1 MSREGTVHRQTA
13 ETDVMVRWELDGN
26 GQAQIETGIGFLDHM
41 LAHVARHGRFDL
53 DVRARGDLH
62 IDAHH
67 TAEDVALTMGRA
79 LNQALG
85 ERRGIRRMGH
95 AIVPMDE
102 ALALVA
108 VDLSGRPYTAC
119 DLGLKGEMLGTLP
132 TEMVEHVLL
141 SLATEGRFN
150 LHARCLAGSNDH
162 HKVEAIFKALARA
175 LDEAT
180 SIDARLGDT
189 IPSTKGAL

>member
-1 MSREGTVHRQTA
+1 MSRAGTVHRQTA
-13 ETDVMVRWELDGN
+13 ETDVRVHWELDGT
-26 GQAQIETGIGFLDHM
+26 GQAQVATGIGFLDHM
-41 LAHVARHGRFDL
+41 LTHIARHGRFDL
-53 DVRARGDLH
+53 QVSATGDLH

-85 ERRGIRRMGH
+85 DRRGIQRMAH

-119 DLGLKGEMLGTLP
+119 DLALRGEMLGTLP
-132 TEMVEHVLL
+132 AEMVEHVLH

-175 LDEAT
+175 LDAAT
-180 SIDARLGDT
+180 SIDPRVADA
-189 IPSTKGAL
+189 IPSTKGTL